1 MRAQLTRIPDGTYH
15 AESYL
20 DSDGHGMEP
29 LLGRLKL
36 TIDGDR
42 QIADFSG
49 SSPQTGGPTNAGPA
63 MALNAVAS
71 LVKSYLDPHTAV
83 NHGSFTPL
91 EVINPPGSFLNARPP
106 APCGGMVECRALM
119 VGLMASA
126 LGRAL
131 PDRLVGDLKGGG
143 NHVYMSGPRQ
153 SDADDR
159 GDIYLLYEYPAG
171 GTGATMA
178 LDGNHAVRA
187 FPEGDFNVVQAAE
200 IAEMQCPV
208 RIESYGLRDDSC
220 GDGEFRGGCGIRR
233 DVRILGNGATLS
245 VLTDHA
251 IIPPFGVA
259 GGYSGAANRFV
270 VVRDG
275 EIIEPSPVPG
285 KVGGFP
291 LLKGDIV
298 RMESSGG
305 GGYGDPLKREPDR
318 VRRDVHLG
326 YVNAERARSRYGVV
340 LDAAGAVDDTATELE
355 RARVRGARL
364 RLAAVPVNEDEAD
377 GPRRRVTLSRDRADR
392 LGVAEGDL
400 IELTASKSAAAL
412 RGWVHIA
419 ADRETG
425 EELQLGPLGIAALG
439 AKPGEEIELRR
450 VEATAI

>member
-1 MRAQLTRIPDGTYH
+1 M
-15 AESYL
+15 
-20 DSDGHGMEP
+20 
-29 LLGRLKL
+29 
-36 TIDGDR
+36 
-42 QIADFSG
+42 
-49 SSPQTGGPTNAGPA
+49 
-63 MALNAVAS
+63 
-71 LVKSYLDPHTAV
+71 
-83 NHGSFTPL
+83 
-91 EVINPPGSFLNARPP
+91 
-106 APCGGMVECRALM
+106 
-119 VGLMASA
+119 
-126 LGRAL
+126 
-131 PDRLVGDLKGGG
+131 
-143 NHVYMSGPRQ
+143 
-153 SDADDR
+153 
-159 GDIYLLYEYPAG
+159 
-171 GTGATMA
+171 
-178 LDGNHAVRA
+178 
-187 FPEGDFNVVQAAE
+187 
-200 IAEMQCPV
+200 
-208 RIESYGLRDDSC
+208 
-220 GDGEFRGGCGIRR
+220 
-233 DVRILGNGATLS
+233 
-245 VLTDHA
+245 LTDHA